1 MFVKKLPLE
10 QPFRVVVTGLGLV
23 SPLGVGAEYVWK
35 KLING
40 ERAIQ
45 RITQFDVTDLP
56 CKVAAQVKR
65 SPKCTPD
72 SKQQMKISCSSP
84 IVDVSSKQKPFSVD
98 EENWFDANQWM
109 PKGLIGSSVSPF
121 MEFAFSAAHQAI
133 EDSRWK
139 PTEEKDLER
148 TGVAIGSGIGN
159 LDEIG
164 EVYSLL
170 REKGYRK
177 ISPYF
182 IPKILINLAGGHIS
196 IRYGFKGPNHSAV
209 TACATGSHSIGD
221 AFRMIRHGEADVM
234 VAGGTEACI
243 SPLCIAGFS
252 RMKALSTKYNE
263 TPEFASRPFDRDRDG
278 FVPGEG
284 AGVIVLEEYEHA
296 LRRGAK
302 IYAELSGYGLSGD
315 AYHITSPNANGN
327 GALRAMKM
335 ALKQANFSSKDIDYI
350 NAHATSTPLGDLV
363 ESEAIKALFQEEGE
377 SSMANLSVSSTKGAI
392 GHLLGAA
399 GAVEA
404 IFTILSILNDT
415 LPPTMNLY
423 NLEPQFDLPDYVP
436 LKAKRKSVKVA
447 LSNSF
452 GFGGTNV
459 SLLFQKA
466 TIA

>member
-302 IYAELSGYGLSGD
+302 IYAELSGYGLSE
-315 AYHITSPNANGN
+315 
-327 GALRAMKM
+327 
-335 ALKQANFSSKDIDYI
+335 F
-350 NAHATSTPLGDLV
+350 
-363 ESEAIKALFQEEGE
+363 F
-377 SSMANLSVSSTKGAI
+377 
-392 GHLLGAA
+392 
-399 GAVEA
+399 
-404 IFTILSILNDT
+404 
-415 LPPTMNLY
+415 
-423 NLEPQFDLPDYVP
+423 
-436 LKAKRKSVKVA
+436 
-447 LSNSF
+447 
-452 GFGGTNV
+452 
-459 SLLFQKA
+459 
-466 TIA
+466 